1 MADWGPCDPSSI
13 PLGEKKEN
21 KLNEA
26 GVGPY
31 KKTFYPINIK
41 PVRKTFSQNG
51 AVEDW

>member
-31 KKTFYPINIK
+31 KKNFLPDKY
-41 PVRKTFSQNG
+41 KTSKKDFFAERSC
-51 AVEDW
+51 